1 MTVEQSATFLAASI
15 LICLGSLAIIGAVII
30 INNLFAKF
38 WKPVR
43 IFTADSWHINPPQR
57 FATQEELDRHMPEL
71 NNPHVDPVSGEPMRE
86 VVTKEKTK

>member
-57 FATQEELDRHMPEL
+57 FATQDEL
-71 NNPHVDPVSGEPMRE
+71 NRISPTLDPVSGEPH
-86 VVTKEKTK
+86 KTK